1 MRITAI
7 KLSLAAVAAIV
18 IADLLN
24 LNNTTAAGIIAIL
37 TALETRQAS
46 IERGAQYI
54 AATIIAFIIAT
65 ASFYVLGITVWSFG
79 VYLLIFV
86 PIATKF
92 NLSSTIPP
100 ISVLVTH
107 FLTAQSIDFEWHI
120 NGFLLMLIGVIC
132 ANLVNLWMPDRRR
145 VIRKKVEDVEN
156 VMRGILDGMGIAV
169 QDVSYIE
176 SPAFREVKADIKK
189 MNRLLNDLEEESLQ
203 DYENQLLE
211 KSHYYIDY
219 TSMRKDQLNLL
230 ETMCSTLSH
239 LDLTTESNMLLG
251 KMFMQT
257 AEELDEENTGSS
269 LLMRLAEMY
278 RVYKSS
284 DLPKTREEFESRALL
299 YHLLI
304 NFESFLELKHNFYI
318 EYRDVELNK

>member
-1 MRITAI
+1 MRVAAI
-7 KLSLAAVAAIV
+7 KISVAAVAAIV

-24 LNNTTAAGIIAIL
+24 LDNTTAAGIIAIL

-54 AATIIAFIIAT
+54 LATIIAFIIAT
-65 ASFYVLGITVWSFG
+65 ASFYILGITVWSFG
-79 VYLLIFV
+79 VYLLVFV

-107 FLTAQSIDFEWHI
+107 FLNAQSIEFEWHI

-132 ANLVNLWMPDRRR
+132 ANVVNLWMPDKRR
-145 VIRKKVEDVEN
+145 VIREKVDNVED

-176 SPAFREVKADIKK
+176 SPAFRIVKADIKK
-189 MNRLLNDLEEESLQ
+189 LNRLLNELEEESLF
-203 DYENQLLE
+203 DYQNQLVE
-211 KSHYYIDY
+211 KNHYYIDY
-219 TSMRKDQLNLL
+219 TSMRKDQMNLL
-230 ETMCSTLSH
+230 DTMCNTLSH
-239 LDLTTESNMLLG
+239 LDLTTESNELLS
-251 KMFMQT
+251 KMFKET
-257 AEELDEENTGSS
+257 AEELDEGNTGLS

-278 RVYKSS
+278 RVYRSS
-284 DLPKTREEFESRALL
+284 QLPTTREEFETRALL

-304 NFESFLELKHNFYI
+304 NFESFLELKHDFYI
-318 EYRDVELNK
+318 EYRDVELDK